1 MRKAYLTAGP
11 PGAGKSTFCDRVIAA
26 HPEMVLVSRD
36 QILIAMFG
44 TVWLSAYTGEHEA
57 GFERMKAIIR
67 DALRPK
73 NASIILDCWN
83 GYPSERESI
92 VSMLRQ
98 YGADYVE
105 AWLFTTPVDVCVEWR
120 LQREA
125 ERGGDEWQG
134 DRLEMTRKFRS
145 ISYASDHELFH
156 SMPTTKTQGFDR
168 VRRVDPTQ
176 PFDPSFLDK

>member
-1 MRKAYLTAGP
+1 MRRAYLTAGP
-11 PGAGKSTFCDRVIAA
+11 PGAGKSTFCKQVIVA
-26 HPEMVLVSRD
+26 HPEIVLVSRD

-44 TVWLSAYTGEHEA
+44 TVWLDAYSGGHEA
-57 GFERMKAIIR
+57 AIEQMKAIAR
-67 DALRPK
+67 DALLSK

-105 AWLFTTPVDVCVEWR
+105 AWVFTTPVNVCVEWR

-125 ERGGDEWQG
+125 ERGGEEWQG
-134 DRLEMTRKFRS
+134 DRLEMTRKIRS

-156 SMPTTKTQGFDR
+156 SFPTNKSQGFNK
-168 VRRVDPTQ
+168 VRHIDPTQ
-176 PFDPSFLDK
+176 PLDLSFLTK